1 MNKIVTLF
9 TLLTLAGCTR
19 TPENL
24 RGNFICGS
32 QTSVSVTSSELK
44 VNNGTF
50 SIEKIDGNIIRVNGD
65 TLSFDPVLGKLYW
78 KVGTIQIDDCKK
90 VN

>member
-1 MNKIVTLF
+1 MNKFILLIPILF
-9 TLLTLAGCTR
+9 LLGCTR

-24 RGNFICGS
+24 RGNFICDS
-32 QTSVSVTSSELK
+32 HTSVSVTSDELR

-50 SIEKIDGNIIRVNGD
+50 SVEKVDGNMIRVNGD
-65 TLSFDPVLGKLYW
+65 TLSFDPILGKLYW
-78 KVGTIQIDDCKK
+78 KVGTIQINDCKK

>member
-1 MNKIVTLF
+1 MKKFTVLVLTLF
-9 TLLTLAGCTR
+9 IFGCIR

-32 QTSVSVTSSELK
+32 QTSVSVTSSELR

-50 SIEKIDGNIIRVNGD
+50 PIDKIDGNIIRVNGD

-78 KVGTIQIDDCKK
+78 KVRTIQIEDCKK
-90 VN
+90 TN

>member
-1 MNKIVTLF
+1 MKKLILIIPILF
-9 TLLTLAGCTR
+9 IFGCTR

-24 RGNFICGS
+24 RGNFICDLH
-32 QTSVSVTSSELK
+32 TSVSVTSSELR

-50 SIEKIDGNIIRVNGD
+50 FIEKIDGNIISVNGD

-78 KVGTIQIDDCKK
+78 KVGTIKIDDCKK